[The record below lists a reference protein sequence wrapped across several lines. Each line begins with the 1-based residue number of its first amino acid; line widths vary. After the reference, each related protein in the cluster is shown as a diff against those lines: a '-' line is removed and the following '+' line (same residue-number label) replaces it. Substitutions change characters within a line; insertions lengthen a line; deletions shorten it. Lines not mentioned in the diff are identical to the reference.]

1 MPNQAFPNFR
11 EFNSESVHS
20 QIVNL
25 IYPPIFD
32 EDDANA
38 APIVVVEE
46 SEEPVNV
53 VLAFHASPK
62 PDNESVTW
70 VVHDEITSLMA
81 GDEVKEILCPGIQ

>member
-1 MPNQAFPNFR
+1 M
-11 EFNSESVHS
+11 
-20 QIVNL
+20 NL

-70 VVHDEITSLMA
+70 VLHDEIISLMA
-81 GDEVKEILCPGIQ
+81 GDEVKEISVSRDPMKTRWSNAI